1 MKKNLKAGG
10 TRMSVF
16 EEFISGI
23 DDSDHRERM
32 EEVLSWVHDEYP
44 NMERVVKWNQPM
56 FTDHGT
62 YIIGFSV
69 AKKHMSVAPENKAI
83 EEFGSALEEVGYVHT
98 RQIFRIP
105 WDREVDYALLKKIIE
120 FNIEDKAGV
129 ETFWR

>member
-1 MKKNLKAGG
+1 
-10 TRMSVF
+10 
-16 EEFISGI
+16 
-23 DDSDHRERM
+23 
-32 EEVLSWVHDEYP
+32 
-44 NMERVVKWNQPM
+44 M

>member
-1 MKKNLKAGG
+1 
-10 TRMSVF
+10 MSVF

>member
-1 MKKNLKAGG
+1 
-10 TRMSVF
+10 MSVF

-105 WDREVDYALLKKIIE
+105 WDGEVDYALLKRIIE
-120 FNIEDKAGV
+120 FNIGDKAGV

>member
-1 MKKNLKAGG
+1 
-10 TRMSVF
+10 MSVF

-98 RQIFRIP
+98 RQIFSIP

>member
-1 MKKNLKAGG
+1 
-10 TRMSVF
+10 MSVF

-120 FNIEDKAGV
+120 FNIEAKAGV